1 MDSTRACKCS
11 PRRPIPLFTGGLDP
25 RECQQLALAIGSL
38 LRKGYFSTV
47 GAVKVEGSL
56 QLPMPDYGGPISTRE
71 CSLVDFAGQMEYLVS
86 HQLLLASMHTLCVLI
101 QPLGSFADA
110 TNRRHGSWRY
120 WLQFLRALGDRRG
133 NSMVLSVSQ
142 LDKVPTEEMSAA
154 RAAVTA
160 EFAALRAQVGA
171 GLGESPLELDYRP
184 DEIESSLMEARRRLS
199 EAAEAVS
206 KDWWVPMSY
215 ERLADLPCMHGLT
228 TAPHLPPFP
237 TGGCPRAMSG
247 SRRWCVP

>member
-1 MDSTRACKCS
+1 MHVLTTTPD
-11 PRRPIPLFTGGLDP
+11 
-25 RECQQLALAIGSL
+25 
-38 LRKGYFSTV
+38 
-47 GAVKVEGSL
+47 
-56 QLPMPDYGGPISTRE
+56 LPPSFPHR
-71 CSLVDFAGQMEYLVS
+71 
-86 HQLLLASMHTLCVLI
+86 CVLI

-133 NSMVLSVSQ
+133 NSMVLSISQ

-154 RAAVTA
+154 RAAATA

-184 DEIESSLMEARRRLS
+184 DEIESSLTEARRRLS

-215 ERLADLPCMHGLT
+215 DCL
-228 TAPHLPPFP
+228 
-237 TGGCPRAMSG
+237 
-247 SRRWCVP
+247 

>member
-1 MDSTRACKCS
+1 MHPSS
-11 PRRPIPLFTGGLDP
+11 
-25 RECQQLALAIGSL
+25 
-38 LRKGYFSTV
+38 

-154 RAAVTA
+154 RAAATA

-171 GLGESPLELDYRP
+171 GLGESPLELEYRP

-206 KDWWVPMSY
+206 KDWWAPMSY
-215 ERLADLPCMHGLT
+215 DCL
-228 TAPHLPPFP
+228 
-237 TGGCPRAMSG
+237 
-247 SRRWCVP
+247 